1 MTASRI
7 FLDSNI
13 LLYLQSADV
22 EKANLAEELARG
34 GGMISVQ
41 VLNEVAHVML
51 YKFRRP
57 WSEVE
62 EVLALLRALFVV
74 QPLTLP
80 VHLEAL
86 RLGQRYGLSLYD
98 AMIAASALLAD
109 CEVLYSEDM
118 HNGLVI
124 EQQLKIQNPFT
135 T

>member
-1 MTASRI
+1 MADSRI

-13 LLYLQSADV
+13 LLYLQSADTG
-22 EKANLAEELARG
+22 KADLAEELARV

-57 WSEVE
+57 WSEVD
-62 EVLALLRALFVV
+62 EVLALLQALFAV

-80 VHLEAL
+80 VHLEGV

-98 AMIAASALLAD
+98 AMIVASALLAD

-118 HNGLVI
+118 HNGLLI
-124 EQQLKIQNPFT
+124 EDRLLIKNPFT
-135 T
+135 A